1 MVGIS
6 IKNFGISVG
15 NMEILKDVTFSE
27 NAGEIVTI
35 LGPSG
40 SGKSTILRAIA
51 SLQNDYDGEIL
62 LKETCLISKNECNK
76 DIGYIFQDY
85 ALFPHLNVKEN
96 IEFALYKLSTNEKQ
110 KKVDKLLKQ
119 FDLVEHRN
127 KQIHELSGG
136 QQQRV
141 SIARVIAYEPKILL
155 LDEPFANLDSLLRAK
170 TKSWLKNIIKELGL
184 SAILVTHDKKEALSM
199 SDKIGVIH
207 ENTIVQFDTPKKLFQ
222 EPKNLY
228 IANFLGEINILPN
241 KLAGV
246 EDDKKRV
253 FIRISETNIT
263 AKENDY
269 SLVLEDI
276 SYCGDHY
283 EVEFILK
290 EYQDYKIKITIKD
303 FDEKQNYYLNL
314 DNTIIHTTDI

>member
-6 IKNFGISVG
+6 IKNFGISFG
-15 NMEILKDVTFSE
+15 NMEILKDVTFSV

-62 LKETCLISKNECNK
+62 LNETCLISKNECNK

-253 FIRISETNIT
+253 FIRINETNIT